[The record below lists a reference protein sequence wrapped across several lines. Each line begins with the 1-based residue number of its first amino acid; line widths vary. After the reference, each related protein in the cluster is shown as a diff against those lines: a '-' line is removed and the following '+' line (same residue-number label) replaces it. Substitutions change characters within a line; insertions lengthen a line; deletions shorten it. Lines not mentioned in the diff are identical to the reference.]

1 MEASAVRCAVC
12 SYLTNVNDGAL
23 RFQDSVIDSPFTDKR
38 EKGENKWER
47 QQKQQTQRTQKESRP
62 ERKA

>member
-38 EKGENKWER
+38 EKGE
-47 QQKQQTQRTQKESRP
+47 KQMGKTTKTTNITDTKRKQTGK
-62 ERKA
+62 KA